1 MPFSNEVESLKLS
14 VKGGEIFA
22 CILYAISAFWALSY
36 SVSNVLVGME
46 KNVFLQLFVYI
57 VCLNTVI

>member
-14 VKGGEIFA
+14 VKGGKIFA
-22 CILYAISAFWALSY
+22 CILYTMSAFWALSY